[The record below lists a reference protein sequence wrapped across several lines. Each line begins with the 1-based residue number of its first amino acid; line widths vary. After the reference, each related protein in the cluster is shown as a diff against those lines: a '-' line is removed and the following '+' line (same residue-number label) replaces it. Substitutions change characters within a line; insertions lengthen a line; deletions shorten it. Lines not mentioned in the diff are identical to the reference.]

1 MRYLIPI
8 LILPFNVLI
17 TIPSVILILTGGIHS
32 RWENNY
38 WRAAMMLT
46 GIVLLIYGLS
56 MLIRTIRMFH
66 IIGKGTLAPWDPPKE
81 FITQGIYLHTRNPM
95 ITGGLITLLGEVFV
109 FGSIFLL
116 AWWLTFFIS
125 KTMYFI
131 YHEEPELEKRFGSA
145 YIDYKKNVPRWIP
158 RFQPWIK

>member
-1 MRYLIPI
+1 
-8 LILPFNVLI
+8 
-17 TIPSVILILTGGIHS
+17 
-32 RWENNY
+32 
-38 WRAAMMLT
+38 
-46 GIVLLIYGLS
+46 
-56 MLIRTIRMFH
+56 MFH

-158 RFQPWIK
+158 RFKPWIK

>member
-116 AWWLTFFIS
+116 AWWLIFFTS

-158 RFQPWIK
+158 RFKPWIK